1 MDILTLTGAETTEC
15 LLLDTWNVP
24 LCWVCWFFSSG
35 CVAHTEHD
43 PLKDRFTT
51 NYYLPD
57 GSYGS
62 ITTGIYHCASGGSAN
77 LFTGDYNLPN
87 GQSGNIYGQNPSEQP
102 HTSTL
107 HLPTPYTS
115 SGIGSAIPATEVGT
129 DASFTTPA
137 PTGGGYGQPPNTT
150 MVGTGTSGGDFPIF
164 TNLIVPTASITPP
177 INNTATRTTAMYGQT
192 LLLLLAVVV
201 GRAARQF

>member
-1 MDILTLTGAETTEC
+1 MDDLTVTGAETTEC
-15 LLLDTWNVP
+15 LLLRTWNVP
-24 LCWVCWFFSSG
+24 LCW
-35 CVAHTEHD
+35 
-43 PLKDRFTT
+43 DRFTT

-77 LFTGDYNLPN
+77 LFTGDYSLPN
-87 GQSGNIYGQNPSEQP
+87 GQSGNLYGQDPSEQP

-129 DASFTTPA
+129 DASFPTPNS
-137 PTGGGYGQPPNTT
+137 TGSGYGQPQNTT
-150 MVGTGTSGGDFPIF
+150 IIGTGTSDGNFPII
-164 TNLIVPTASITPP
+164 TNVIIPTASITPP
-177 INNTATRTTAMYGQT
+177 INNTGTQKTAMYGQK
-192 LLLLLAVVV
+192 LLVLLAVAV
-201 GRAARQF
+201 GGAARQF